1 MSLSLAVS
9 PSFCSLRISSGLL
22 YGLRASRCVT
32 LSLSGRSC
40 TSPTFF
46 LFEAKARFFGLDTA
60 APFVMLLR
68 RGREECRGLVRPASA
83 GAGARTVTF
92 LPVREQET
100 QHQKQHCYIKN
111 KKYLQRR
118 SCRCWHEPASSFHH
132 QNVKLL
138 CATVFAFI
146 VKMVPLKV
154 LGCTSQLWTCET
166 KALLLWCQHQRK
178 RILPVAAKRKDLIS
192 PLQKPT
198 VGLREHISVS
208 KNC

>member
-60 APFVMLLR
+60 APVLMLLR

-100 QHQKQHCYIKN
+100 QHQKRHCYIKTKN
-111 KKYLQRR
+111 IFKEDLADVNMSLRVASIIKMLSYFVLR
-118 SCRCWHEPASSFHH
+118 S
-132 QNVKLL
+132 
-138 CATVFAFI
+138 
-146 VKMVPLKV
+146 
-154 LGCTSQLWTCET
+154 
-166 KALLLWCQHQRK
+166 LLLLSKWC
-178 RILPVAAKRKDLIS
+178 L
-192 PLQKPT
+192 
-198 VGLREHISVS
+198 
-208 KNC
+208 